1 MSQGTIGVDRNRAGG
16 YPCGQSRISA
26 GRLFRTATVLKA
38 LRPMTKGELTW
49 LEAGN
54 DD

>member
-1 MSQGTIGVDRNRAGG
+1 LVA
-16 YPCGQSRISA
+16 P
-26 GRLFRTATVLKA
+26 GRVFHIATVLKA

>member
-1 MSQGTIGVDRNRAGG
+1 LIAPGG
-16 YPCGQSRISA
+16 RIPWGLSRISA
-26 GRLFRTATVLKA
+26 GRLFRTATLLKA